1 MLFLQLFPLD
11 DFCDDSG
18 QWAPTR
24 GAATTTKESW
34 TWPGAA
40 QAGTGCHENEREEKI
55 QACLANFKDI
65 PFLESATSPEGIA
78 SFAES
83 RDMQEMFVHNLLTFG
98 KLTMR
103 KLQGN
108 WAELVHLLG
117 K

>member
-1 MLFLQLFPLD
+1 MK
-11 DFCDDSG
+11 
-18 QWAPTR
+18 T
-24 GAATTTKESW
+24 
-34 TWPGAA
+34 
-40 QAGTGCHENEREEKI
+40 NERGEKI

-98 KLTMR
+98 KLT
-103 KLQGN
+103 KQ
-108 WAELVHLLG
+108 

>member
-1 MLFLQLFPLD
+1 MGPD
-11 DFCDDSG
+11 ARSG
-18 QWAPTR
+18 QNYKRKLGLAW
-24 GAATTTKESW
+24 GS
-34 TWPGAA
+34 
-40 QAGTGCHENEREEKI
+40 AGTGCHENERGEKI

-83 RDMQEMFVHNLLTFG
+83 RDMQEMFVPNLLTFG